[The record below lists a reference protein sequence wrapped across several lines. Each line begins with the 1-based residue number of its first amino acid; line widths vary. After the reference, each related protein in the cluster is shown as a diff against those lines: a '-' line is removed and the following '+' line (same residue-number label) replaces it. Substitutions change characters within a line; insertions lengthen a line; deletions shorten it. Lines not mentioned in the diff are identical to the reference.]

1 MLSDKDLDI
10 ILRQART
17 HNGFQAKPVSDVTL
31 QAVYDLMRNGPTSA
45 NCSPARILFLKTPE
59 AKERLKP
66 ALSSGNLQKTMEAPV
81 TAVIGYDLKFYEK
94 LPKLFPHN
102 LEARTWFEGKPEVI
116 QTTAFRNSSLQGA
129 YFIIAARALGLDVGA
144 MSGFGNAKVDAEFW
158 PDGSVKSNFLC
169 NVGYGDP
176 SKLFARSP
184 RMSFDEACKIL

>member
-45 NCSPARILFLKTPE
+45 NCSPARILFLRSPE

-81 TAVIGYDLKFYEK
+81 TAVIGYDLRFYEK
-94 LPKLFPHN
+94 LPQLFPHN
-102 LEARTWFEGKPEVI
+102 LEARTWFEGKPAVI
-116 QTTAFRNSSLQGA
+116 ETTAFRNSSLQGA
-129 YFIIAARALGLDVGA
+129 YFIISARALGLDIGA
-144 MSGFGNAKVDAEFW
+144 MSGFDNAKVDAEFW
-158 PDGSVKSNFLC
+158 PDGTVKSNFLC

>member
-45 NCSPARILFLKTPE
+45 NCSPARILFLRSPE

-94 LPKLFPHN
+94 LPQLFPHN
-102 LEARTWFEGKPEVI
+102 LEARTWFEGKPAVI
-116 QTTAFRNSSLQGA
+116 ETTAFRNSSLHGA
-129 YFIIAARALGLDVGA
+129 YFIISARALGLDVGA
-144 MSGFGNAKVDAEFW
+144 MSGFDNAKVDAEFW

-176 SKLFARSP
+176 SKLFGRSP

>member
-45 NCSPARILFLKTPE
+45 NCSPARILFLKSPE
-59 AKERLKP
+59 AKQRLAP

-81 TAVIGYDLKFYEK
+81 TALIGYDLKFYEK

-102 LEARTWFEGKPEVI
+102 LEARTWFEGKPQVI
-116 QTTAFRNSSLQGA
+116 ETTAFRNSSLQGA

-144 MSGFGNAKVDAEFW
+144 MSGFDNAKVDAEFW
-158 PDGSVKSNFLC
+158 PDGTIKSNFLC

-176 SKLFARSP
+176 SKLFPRSP

>member
-45 NCSPARILFLKTPE
+45 NCSPARLLFLRSPE
-59 AKERLKP
+59 AKQRLAP
-66 ALSSGNLQKTMEAPV
+66 ALSEGNRQKTMEAPV

-102 LEARTWFEGKPEVI
+102 LEARTWFEGKPQVI
-116 QTTAFRNSSLQGA
+116 ETTAFRNSSLQGA
-129 YFIIAARALGLDVGA
+129 YFIIAARALGLDIGA
-144 MSGFGNAKVDAEFW
+144 MSGFDNAKVDAEFW

-176 SKLFARSP
+176 SKLFPRSP